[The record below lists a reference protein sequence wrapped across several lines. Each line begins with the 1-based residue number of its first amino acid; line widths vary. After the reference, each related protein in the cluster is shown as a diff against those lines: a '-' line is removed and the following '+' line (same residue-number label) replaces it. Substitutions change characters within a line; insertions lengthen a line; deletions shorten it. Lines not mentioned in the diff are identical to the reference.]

1 MTKHTLKWKQYY
13 CVAVY
18 LFMLSGTDLRGV
30 AGTAGTIF
38 FKLYGKK

>member
-1 MTKHTLKWKQYY
+1 MTKHTLKRKQYY
-13 CVAVY
+13 CIAVY

-30 AGTAGTIF
+30 DGNAGTIL